1 MKKLFIIPIL
11 FTFSFS
17 QISSYKVSY
26 TIYTTIKSHP
36 NVISLHSVEGEDLVL
51 KYKNSIKKNIIP
63 IVSINRIK
71 IKEKKPNPIGKPL
84 GCVYGLGLGALGGGL
99 IGLVLDSGGGGGGYG
114 SYFAVTELTIL
125 GGMAIGALRGIKMG
139 NILYGSQTQ
148 LVNLKGKTLDEKIDY
163 LKSIAKQ

>member
-11 FTFSFS
+11 FAFAFS

-36 NVISLHSVEGEDLVL
+36 NVISLHSVEGEDLVV
-51 KYKNSIKKNIIP
+51 KYKNSIKKNTIP

-99 IGLVLDSGGGGGGYG
+99 IGFVLDSGGGGVGYG
-114 SYFAVTELTIL
+114 SFPVAPLTIL

>member
-1 MKKLFIIPIL
+1 MKRLFIIPIL
-11 FTFSFS
+11 IAFAFS

-26 TIYTTIKSHP
+26 TIFTTIKSYP
-36 NVISLHSVEGEDLVL
+36 NVISLHSVEGEDLVV
-51 KYKNSIKKNIIP
+51 KYKNIIKKNIIP
-63 IVSINRIK
+63 IVSIDRIK

-114 SYFAVTELTIL
+114 SFPVAPLTIL

-148 LVNLKGKTLDEKIDY
+148 LVNLKDKPLNEKIDY
-163 LKSIAKQ
+163 LKSMAKQ